1 MKKRNV
7 VCVGRKVL
15 CFCAAIIL
23 VLTVFGSRALCVYA
37 YSYAIT
43 GASKQGTVTI
53 VPLKGTTTANGYY
66 TLGGYQVTYTI
77 EKDAWTAYYDVFKGG
92 FYIGNN
98 LNTSGGCNFGY
109 HSGDG
114 MISQG
119 GAVQLGSMS
128 DGKLVAEADVINNKA
143 TCTFQVNSLSE
154 LPTYIAYAYQ
164 PASGA
169 YLHLGSE
176 KGNMYH
182 IWHYQTLKG
191 TTVSN
196 VPQIDTEAP
205 TLRLNAEPV
214 GTTVVANG
222 KTWASQMAIHATA
235 NDAKA
240 GVQGITIY
248 QNGNT
253 VGNYK
258 NTVQAAS
265 FQASHVV
272 TENGNYDAIA
282 YDKLNNRS
290 SKITVAINGIDTT
303 APVIK
308 KVETDQSD
316 FCLANKITVVSHD
329 DQSGLAEAAYSWNGS
344 EWTDSPEY
352 EAAEN
357 GTYELKVRD
366 ALGNETTSTIEI
378 GNIDNKP
385 PIIEEVEETED
396 ISGKIKL
403 QIKATDNEGGAGLHE
418 SPYSFD
424 GGKTWQTQPYRYIEK
439 NGMYLICVRDALE
452 SKADTQF
459 EVKSVKT
466 AEEIEEP
473 ITPDIP
479 ERPESPD
486 MPMKP
491 SIPNNPVIDEMT
503 DETDETV
510 LRDETDEMDDH
521 AYDLLHLPRLERK
534 SASVQ
539 IEENLTKPEIKT
551 PGTILN
557 MQPIR
562 KNSVPKVALAVLISA
577 FVMGLL
583 GLILY
588 LWLFYLQRSCVLYG
602 VDDKQERI
610 RICRLP
616 IRRYDE
622 EWQVKV
628 SEDRLGDHGTG
639 KYVLV
644 FHPSFVKEEMPAS
657 VIIVIAERSI
667 REILDQEV
675 SFCI

>member
-1 MKKRNV
+1 MKNTKIKRTCRKAFV
-7 VCVGRKVL
+7 VCVSIVL
-15 CFCAAIIL
+15 ICITLWSKAIY
-23 VLTVFGSRALCVYA
+23 VHA
-37 YSYAIT
+37 YSFAT
-43 GASKQGTVTI
+43 KGASQMGTVTI
-53 VPLKGTTTANGYY
+53 VPIKGAVTANGYC
-66 TLGGYQVTYTI
+66 TLGGYQITYTI
-77 EKDAWTAYYDVFKGG
+77 EKESWKAYTPNFKGG

-98 LNTSGGCNFGY
+98 LNLSGGCSFGY
-109 HSGDG
+109 HSGNGVIYQD
-114 MISQG
+114 
-119 GAVQLGSMS
+119 GAVQLGNLS
-128 DGKLVAEADVINNKA
+128 DGRLLMEADVVNNKVS
-143 TCTFQVNSLSE
+143 CTFTVGSLSE
-154 LPTYIAYAYQ
+154 LPNYIVYAYQ
-164 PASGA
+164 PASNA
-169 YLHLGSE
+169 YLHLSE
-176 KGNMYH
+176 EYGPVYH
-182 IWHYQTLKG
+182 VWHYQTLSG
-191 TTVSN
+191 TTVTN

-258 NTVQAAS
+258 NTVQSSS

-272 TENGNYDAIA
+272 TQNGNYEAIA

-290 SKITVAINGIDTT
+290 SKITIAINGVDTT
-303 APVIK
+303 APVIE

-316 FCLANKITVVSHD
+316 FCLVNKITAVSHD

-357 GTYELKVRD
+357 GTYEFKVRD
-366 ALGNETTSTIEI
+366 ALGNETTSTVEI
-378 GNIDNKP
+378 GNVDNAP
-385 PIIEEVEETED
+385 PVIESVKETED

-403 QIKATDNEGGAGLHE
+403 EIRATDNEGGAGLHE
-418 SPYSFD
+418 NPYSFD

-452 SKADTQF
+452 SKADAQF

-466 AEEIEEP
+466 AEEIDEP

-486 MPMKP
+486 TPMKP
-491 SIPNNPVIDEMT
+491 LIPNNPVIDEMT

-534 SASVQ
+534 SASVR

-602 VDDKQERI
+602 VNDKQERI

-622 EWQVKV
+622 EWLVKV
-628 SEDRLGDHGTG
+628 PEDRLGDYGTG
-639 KYVLV
+639 RYILV
-644 FHPSFVKEEMPAS
+644 FQLSFIKEEMPAS
-657 VIIVIAERSI
+657 VIIAVAERSI